1 MHGAPSTAR
10 DIAISKM
17 AAVIPANA
25 KGTNKGRFCRAKA
38 FIRNTAADR
47 MTTSRSAIDKQGNE
61 KKNVCDPEVCSG
73 ASLCGLRVVEFNL
86 KMSWLRLWMGL

>member
-1 MHGAPSTAR
+1 MFRVVQLRKYSPNSRCRPSSCHLA
-10 DIAISKM
+10 S
-17 AAVIPANA
+17 A

-47 MTTSRSAIDKQGNE
+47 LTASWSAIDKQGNE

-73 ASLCGLRVVEFNL
+73 VSLCGRRVVELNF
-86 KMSWLRLWMGL
+86 

>member
-10 DIAISKM
+10 DIATSKM

-38 FIRNTAADR
+38 FIRNTAADGL
-47 MTTSRSAIDKQGNE
+47 TASRSAIDKQGNE
-61 KKNVCDPEVCSG
+61 KKMCVIPKS
-73 ASLCGLRVVEFNL
+73 AVVLHFAAFELWNSIL
-86 KMSWLRLWMGL
+86 KCPG